1 MRLVGNRTGVRLLAA
16 WMAAT
21 VVCSVATEAPA
32 QRQSPSAESKASG
45 AGAETPGRAADAGQR
60 DKRLAM
66 NGQRRMAV
74 NIRDFGAKGDGVTD
88 GLTS

>member
-1 MRLVGNRTGVRLLAA
+1 MSMRLFGNRTGVRWLAA

-21 VVCSVATEAPA
+21 VVWSVATE
-32 QRQSPSAESKASG
+32 
-45 AGAETPGRAADAGQR
+45 AADAGQR
-60 DKRLAM
+60 DKHLAM